1 MSFKDANQ
9 VWNVVDAIRQAGV
22 IRSRNR
28 ARINSVFNGDPP
40 YTPEEARNNNIDT
53 NVNFLEGT
61 RIIHQSRQQFTNAF
75 MQPANYFT
83 VSLDFGPTFKRDTW
97 GRIITKRLNRTLKRS
112 MKYGS
117 TLENQFA
124 SSVLHGV
131 GPATWTRKTDWC
143 PRARGIDDMMVPT
156 NTLQSLENLDHFAVR
171 ISFTASELVRIIA
184 TPKHDPG
191 WNAEM
196 IKRIIPILLRR
207 QTTANNAQDQYDWT
221 NYEKLVEDWKQS
233 STYWGS
239 DAIPVVWCFDF
250 YYLDTN
256 VNDGEPKWRR
266 KIIVDR
272 QTTGFS
278 DIEQEYRSE
287 FLYDGKQKEYGQSLE
302 QLMHTQFADGAV
314 VPPFKWHSI
323 RSLGF
328 LLYAVC
334 HLQNRIRCKF
344 TDATFESML
353 WYFRNVAEGDE
364 ERLGMI
370 TLKHLGIIP
379 QGVDFVKGGERH
391 TIDPNLVQG
400 YISGMRELMAES
412 AASYVQDVEQRGNT
426 PPSATQIIAQ
436 VNNANALIGTML
448 TRAYTLQTPGY
459 REVARRFAKLEI
471 DDCKRF
477 REDCMKQGVPGW
489 VFDRFEGWNIEPERV
504 LGNGNKMMKIAQADR
519 LMGIRSTLPPAT
531 QPIVTRMFIEATT
544 DDPAMADKLQP
555 VGEEAPTP
563 SSQLAALAWGTL
575 IDSKPVPMAPTVNP
589 IEFSVALLAL
599 LEMDLQQIQKSGQLP
614 DARRVLGLSNVHDT
628 IETMAMQ
635 VAQDAGNKEI
645 ADEIIAEL
653 EQAAEI
659 IKQFAQGIQEQQAA
673 ASESSQLDPETQAK
687 IQAIL
692 IQATTKAKIAE
703 ANAQMKR
710 QQKEMAFV
718 QDQARK
724 DAMLESEIATED
736 IRTKAEIAR
745 SALQPPTP
753 QQ

>member
-1 MSFKDANQ
+1 MSFKNANQ
-9 VWNVVDAIRQAGV
+9 VWNVVDSIRQAGV

-40 YTPEEARNNNIDT
+40 YTPEEARTNNIDT

-124 SSVLHGV
+124 SGVLHGI
-131 GPATWTRKTDWC
+131 GAATWTRKTDWC
-143 PRARGIDDMMVPT
+143 PRARGIDDLMIPT
-156 NTLQSLENLDHFAVR
+156 NTLQSLDNLDHFAVR
-171 ISFTASELVRIIA
+171 ISFTASELVRIMA
-184 TPKHDPG
+184 TPNHDPG
-191 WNAEM
+191 WNVEL
-196 IKRIIPILLRR
+196 IKRIIPVLLRR
-207 QTTANNAQDQYDWT
+207 QTTANNAQDEYDWT
-221 NYEKLVEDWKQS
+221 NYEKIVEDWKQS

-250 YYLDTN
+250 YYLDTD
-256 VNDGEPKWRR
+256 VNEGEPKWRR

-287 FLYDGKQKEYGQSLE
+287 FLYDGKQREYGNSVE
-302 QLMHTQFADGAV
+302 QLAHFQFADGAV
-314 VPPFKWHSI
+314 VPPFKIWSI

-334 HLQNRIRCKF
+334 HLQNRVRCKF

-379 QGVDFVKGGERH
+379 QGVDFVKGQERH

-412 AASYVQDVEQRGNT
+412 SASYVQDVQQRGNT

-459 REVARRFAKLEI
+459 REVARRFAKLDI
-471 DDCKRF
+471 PDCKSFRDDCI
-477 REDCMKQGVPGW
+477 EQGVPPM
-489 VFDRFEGWNIEPERV
+489 VFDKFDGWNIEPERV

-519 LMGIRSTLPPAT
+519 LMGIRSVLPPAT

-544 DDPAMADKLQP
+544 DDPAMADRLQP
-555 VGEEAPTP
+555 VEEATPTP
-563 SSQLAALAWGTL
+563 SAQLAGLAWGTL
-575 IDSKPVPMAPTVNP
+575 IDSKPVPMASNVNP
-589 IEFSVALLAL
+589 IEFAVALLAL

-614 DARRVLGLSNVHDT
+614 DARRVFGLSNVHDT
-628 IETMAMQ
+628 IEAIAMQ
-635 VAQDAGNKEI
+635 VAQDEGNKDI
-645 ADEIIAEL
+645 ADEIIGEL
-653 EQAAEI
+653 DQAAEI
-659 IKQFAQGIQEQQAA
+659 IKQFAKGIQEQQAA
-673 ASESSQLDPETQAK
+673 ASQSSQLDPETQAK

-692 IQATTKAKIAE
+692 IQATTKAKISE
-703 ANAQMKR
+703 ANAEMKR
-710 QQKEMAFV
+710 QQKEIAFV

-724 DAMLESEIATED
+724 NASLQSEIATED
-736 IRTKAEIAR
+736 IRTKAEMAR
-745 SALQPPTP
+745 QALQPPTP